1 MQSFDP
7 RHRRVESPAAR
18 HYQMSKGGKETAD
31 VNDKSDQKDEEP
43 SISGEYARWF
53 RGSTPY
59 IHTHRDKTFVVLL
72 PGEACG
78 EETLINIVH
87 DLALLSVLGI
97 RLIVVHGARPQ
108 IASALPASEV
118 VENRRVTSADDMDT
132 IISIAGRVRS
142 RIEALFSMGLPNTPL
157 HNVGVRVA
165 GGNIVRAQPV
175 GIKNGIDHQQTG
187 EVRSID
193 KAQLDALLDARAI
206 VLLSPIGYSP
216 SGVTYN
222 LEASELAAR
231 LSVTCG
237 ADKLIAFDEDGYVR
251 SSGNEPLRDLTPAQ
265 LVAALPD
272 NDERALLLGALLR
285 AVRGGVS
292 KAHLVSFARDGAL
305 LEELF
310 TAGGGGSQVSE
321 SEHRVVRPATPADLS
336 GISELVRPLAES
348 GSLIARSPDQIE
360 RDLHQYLV
368 AVVDGVVVGCCT
380 LLPCGDDLELA
391 SVAVHDSQRGDR
403 ITGSALLRSAED
415 SARASGATRL
425 WALTTAARDWFV
437 DRGFKPVSAD
447 DLPQPR
453 KSSYDGGRNSA
464 VLCKVL

>member
-1 MQSFDP
+1 MN
-7 RHRRVESPAAR
+7 
-18 HYQMSKGGKETAD
+18 ETAD
-31 VNDKSDQKDEEP
+31 GKEEAL
-43 SISGEYARWF
+43 SASGEYARWF

-72 PGEACG
+72 PGEACVDDY
-78 EETLINIVH
+78 LVNIVH

-108 IASALPASEV
+108 IAHALPSSELV
-118 VENRRVTSADDMDT
+118 DHQRVTSAGDMDT
-132 IISIAGRVRS
+132 IISVAGAVRS

-175 GIKNGIDHQQTG
+175 GIKNGVDHQQTG

-193 KAQLDALLDARAI
+193 QTQLDALLDARAI
-206 VLLSPIGYSP
+206 VLLSPVGYSP

-231 LSVTCG
+231 LAIACG
-237 ADKLIAFDEDGYVR
+237 ADKLIAFDQNGYVR
-251 SSGNEPLRDLTPAQ
+251 SPTNERLQDLTPSE
-265 LVAALPD
+265 LVSALPD
-272 NDERALLLGALLR
+272 NGERELVLGALLR
-285 AVRGGVS
+285 AVRGGVG
-292 KAHLVSFARDGAL
+292 KAHLVSYSRDGAL

-310 TAGGGGSQVSE
+310 TAGGGGSQISE
-321 SEHRVVRPATPADLS
+321 SAHRLVRAATLADLA

-348 GSLIARSPDQIE
+348 GSLVPRSADQIE
-360 RDLHQYLV
+360 RELHQYLV

-380 LLPCGDDLELA
+380 LIPCGDDLELA
-391 SVAVHDSQRGDR
+391 SVAVHNSLRGDR
-403 ITGSALLRSAED
+403 VTGAALVKSAED
-415 SARASGATRL
+415 AARARGATRL
-425 WALTTAARDWFV
+425 WALTTAARDWFL
-437 DRGFKPVSAD
+437 DKGFQTASAD
-447 DLPQPR
+447 DLPTSR
-453 KSSYDGGRNSA
+453 RASYDGGRNSA